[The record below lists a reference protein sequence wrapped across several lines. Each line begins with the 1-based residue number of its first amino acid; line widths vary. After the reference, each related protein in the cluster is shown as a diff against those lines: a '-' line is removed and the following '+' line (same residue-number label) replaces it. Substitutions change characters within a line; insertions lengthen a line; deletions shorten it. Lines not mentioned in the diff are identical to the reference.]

1 MRRPI
6 FPMTSHHH
14 SHHHQHHERTDYDRA
29 FAGGITLNVAFVLAE
44 VYFGWRAESLAL
56 LSDAGHNLSDVLSL
70 LVAWGST
77 YVARL
82 RPNQRHTY
90 GWGRATMMAA
100 VFNALLL
107 LLATGSIM
115 LEVVDRLSQPVPIQG
130 GIVMLVAGVGVI
142 INGTT
147 AWLFMRR
154 SAHPGH
160 RHDLNLRGA
169 FLHMAADALVSL
181 GVVVAAALFIQTGWT
196 WLDPAISLV
205 IALVILYS
213 TWGLLRQALS
223 LSLDGVPTSIELA
236 SVRKYLMQLPGVST
250 VHDLHVWAMSTSEIA
265 LTAHLIMH
273 AGHPGDEFLCRVAN
287 VLYADFGISHT
298 TIQVETGDQPC
309 VLSGHTGLSEH

>member
-1 MRRPI
+1 
-6 FPMTSHHH
+6 MTSHRH
-14 SHHHQHHERTDYDRA
+14 SHRHPHDQRTDYDRA
-29 FAGGITLNVAFVLAE
+29 FAGGITLNVLFVLAE
-44 VYFGWRAESLAL
+44 AYFGWRAESLAL

-100 VFNALLL
+100 VFNAVLL
-107 LLATGSIM
+107 LLATGSIV
-115 LEVVDRLSQPVPIQG
+115 LEAVDRLSQPMPIQA
-130 GIVMLVAGVGVI
+130 GIVMLVAGIGVV

-154 SAHPGH
+154 GAHAGH
-160 RHDLNLRGA
+160 QHDLNLRGA
-169 FLHMAADALVSL
+169 FLHMAGDALVSL
-181 GVVVAAALFIQTGWT
+181 GVVIAAMIFILTGWT
-196 WLDPAISLV
+196 WLDPGISLV

-236 SVRKYLMQLPGVST
+236 NVRKYLTQLPGVSAL
-250 VHDLHVWAMSTSEIA
+250 HDLHVWAMSTSEIA
-265 LTAHLIMH
+265 LTAHLVMH
-273 AGHPGDEFLCRVAN
+273 EGHPGDDFLCQVAN
-287 VLYADFGISHT
+287 VLYADFGIAHT

-309 VLSGHTGLSEH
+309 VLSGHAGVGER